1 MIFCYK
7 FNFQRIKCKS
17 LLSKIEQVEM
27 LIVLGRGDKYRLTH
41 IRETLERNK
50 ELFISDKNFLEDLV
64 KTHLKDKIYQARI
77 VSISEKPNL
86 FCEECGSEIS
96 ADEKFCTSCGTEKP
110 EPSSP
115 STSDV
120 PEPTPEPEIKQE
132 TESIE
137 EQASGGFAFTTDGD
151 IGESSTR
158 EDAREHITKKISDLE
173 ARLDTIKA
181 LKEIEKMEKSATDD
195 ATSATAKLMVVSKA
209 TEELETRLD
218 EQTKATR
225 KIAQIKLKPEPKKK
239 SRQQELEEYEKKYL
253 GKSKTKVSRKT
264 YKVKA
269 IRKPAR
275 ITLKPEPKKKSRQQE
290 LEEYEKKYLNESET
304 KVTWKAYDVKA
315 KRKVEIQNPKAV
327 KMKNGKWAVKGTS
340 PITGIK
346 VFRIVGNE
354 KPAVSAEKTADSPK
368 AKKEQTAPAE
378 KPKGSQKTEPEV
390 FSRYYRSPE
399 AESPKVKKPKSKKPN
414 PFCEECG
421 SKIAAKDM
429 FCINCGAKR

>member
-1 MIFCYK
+1 
-7 FNFQRIKCKS
+7 
-17 LLSKIEQVEM
+17 M
-27 LIVLGRGDKYRLTH
+27 LIALGRGDKYRLAH
-41 IRETLERNK
+41 IRESLESGK
-50 ELFISDKNFLEDLV
+50 DLFISDKDFLQYLV
-64 KTHLKDKIYQARI
+64 KTHLGDKIYQARI

-96 ADEKFCTSCGTEKP
+96 ADEKFCVSCGTQKP
-110 EPSSP
+110 EPISS
-115 STSDV
+115 STVNAS
-120 PEPTPEPEIKQE
+120 EPIAEPETTLE
-132 TESIE
+132 AGSG
-137 EQASGGFAFTTDGD
+137 EQQATGGFAFTADGD

-158 EDAREHITKKISDLE
+158 ETARESLTKKIS
-173 ARLDTIKA
+173 
-181 LKEIEKMEKSATDD
+181 
-195 ATSATAKLMVVSKA
+195 
-209 TEELETRLD
+209 ELETKL

-225 KIAQIKLKPEPKKK
+225 KPVRIKLKPEPKKK
-239 SRQQELEEYEKKYL
+239 SRQQELEEYEKKHL
-253 GKSKTKVSRKT
+253 GKSETKVSRKT

-269 IRKPAR
+269 TRKTVQRKP
-275 ITLKPEPKKKSRQQE
+275 KPEPKKKSRQQE
-290 LEEYEKKYLNESET
+290 LEEYEKKYLNESAT

-368 AKKEQTAPAE
+368 VKKEPTVSAE
-378 KPKGSQKTEPEV
+378 KPKGSRKVEPEV

-399 AESPKVKKPKSKKPN
+399 VESPKVKKSKSKKPN
-414 PFCEECG
+414 LFCEECG

-429 FCINCGAKR
+429 FCTNCGAKR

>member
-27 LIVLGRGDKYRLTH
+27 LIALGRGDKYRLAH
-41 IRETLERNK
+41 IRETLEIGK
-50 ELFISDKNFLEDLV
+50 ELYISDKDFLEDLV

-77 VSISEKPNL
+77 VSIPEKSNL

-110 EPSSP
+110 EPSSS

-120 PEPTPEPEIKQE
+120 PEPTPEPEIELE
-132 TESIE
+132 TESG
-137 EQASGGFAFTTDGD
+137 EQKSVGFTFTDDGD

-158 EDAREHITKKISDLE
+158 ETAREDITKKISN
-173 ARLDTIKA
+173 
-181 LKEIEKMEKSATDD
+181 
-195 ATSATAKLMVVSKA
+195 
-209 TEELETRLD
+209 LETKLK
-218 EQTKATR
+218 QTKAT
-225 KIAQIKLKPEPKKK
+225 
-239 SRQQELEEYEKKYL
+239 
-253 GKSKTKVSRKT
+253 
-264 YKVKA
+264 
-269 IRKPAR
+269 
-275 ITLKPEPKKKSRQQE
+275 KSRQQE

-304 KVTWKAYDVKA
+304 NVTWKAYDVKA

-368 AKKEQTAPAE
+368 AKKEPTTPAE

-399 AESPKVKKPKSKKPN
+399 AESPKVKKSKSKKSN

>member
-27 LIVLGRGDKYRLTH
+27 LIALGRGDKYRLTH
-41 IRETLERNK
+41 IRETLERGK
-50 ELFISDKNFLEDLV
+50 ELFISDKDFLDYSV

-96 ADEKFCTSCGTEKP
+96 ADEKFCTSCGTQKP
-110 EPSSP
+110 EPE
-115 STSDV
+115 T
-120 PEPTPEPEIKQE
+120 KQE
-132 TESIE
+132 AGSGEQ
-137 EQASGGFAFTTDGD
+137 QASGGFAFTADGD
-151 IGESSTR
+151 VGESSTR
-158 EDAREHITKKISDLE
+158 ETAREDLTKKI
-173 ARLDTIKA
+173 A
-181 LKEIEKMEKSATDD
+181 
-195 ATSATAKLMVVSKA
+195 
-209 TEELETRLD
+209 ELETKLD
-218 EQTKATR
+218 EQTNTTR
-225 KIAQIKLKPEPKKK
+225 ETARIVLKLEPKKK
-239 SRQQELEEYEKKYL
+239 SRQQDLEEYEKKHL
-253 GKSKTKVSRKT
+253 GKSETKVSRKT

-269 IRKPAR
+269 TRKTVQRKP
-275 ITLKPEPKKKSRQQE
+275 KPEPKKKSRQQE
-290 LEEYEKKYLNESET
+290 LEEYEKKYLNESAT

-368 AKKEQTAPAE
+368 VKKEPATPAE
-378 KPKGSQKTEPEV
+378 KPKGSRKVEPEV

-399 AESPKVKKPKSKKPN
+399 DESPKVKKSKSKKPN

-421 SKIAAKDM
+421 SKIPAKDM
-429 FCINCGAKR
+429 FCTNCGAKR